1 MNILLQSWT
10 WFPSGG
16 DFTYVNSMENLYKKK
31 GHNVIAFSSKDSKNI
46 YSEYSDFFIEKFDTK
61 SRNPFELFK
70 NIKSAGEK
78 LEQLILSNNIDVA
91 HLNNLNHYLTNEILR
106 ILKKHNIPV
115 IITLHDFK
123 FICSLTS
130 LFRKENIC
138 EECFGGKFYKCTVN
152 KCKGGK
158 LIPSIQSSIQNYYY
172 NLKKIYNNIN
182 YFICPSEFIRNVF
195 IRNGFDKNKLIT
207 INHFYDKSIID
218 DVNRFSHEPVSK
230 KQYISYLGRII
241 IGKGIRTLVEAVA
254 GLSEVNL
261 VVIGY
266 GTMLEEL
273 KEFCEVNKLKN
284 IEFTGN
290 KERVEAL
297 NIVKHS
303 KFLVVPSTAYEV
315 YPYTVIEG
323 MLLGKPV
330 IGSDFAAFPEVI
342 KNNENGFLFKPGSV
356 HELKEIIRNLYDD
369 DDTINELGSN
379 ALSNGAKFT
388 DQDSYYEKVE
398 NVFRKLQ
405 LM

>member
-1 MNILLQSWT
+1 M
-10 WFPSGG
+10 
-16 DFTYVNSMENLYKKK
+16 
-31 GHNVIAFSSKDSKNI
+31 
-46 YSEYSDFFIEKFDTK
+46 
-61 SRNPFELFK
+61 
-70 NIKSAGEK
+70 
-78 LEQLILSNNIDVA
+78 
-91 HLNNLNHYLTNEILR
+91 
-106 ILKKHNIPV
+106 
-115 IITLHDFK
+115 
-123 FICSLTS
+123 
-130 LFRKENIC
+130 
-138 EECFGGKFYKCTVN
+138 
-152 KCKGGK
+152 
-158 LIPSIQSSIQNYYY
+158 
-172 NLKKIYNNIN
+172 
-182 YFICPSEFIRNVF
+182 
-195 IRNGFDKNKLIT
+195 
-207 INHFYDKSIID
+207 
-218 DVNRFSHEPVSK
+218 
-230 KQYISYLGRII
+230 
-241 IGKGIRTLVEAVA
+241 EAVA
-254 GLSEVNL
+254 GLPEVNL

-273 KEFCEVNKLKN
+273 KEFCEINKIKN